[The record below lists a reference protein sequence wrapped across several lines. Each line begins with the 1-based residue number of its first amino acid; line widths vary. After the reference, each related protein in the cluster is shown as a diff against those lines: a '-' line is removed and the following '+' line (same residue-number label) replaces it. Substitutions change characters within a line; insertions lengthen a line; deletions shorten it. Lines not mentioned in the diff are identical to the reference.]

1 MEKEGTVTARNWP
14 IALLRWPSPAV
25 NPAGPTLVVGTSV
38 LFDLHPGH
46 HRRKG
51 QPPGKMVGPGSRQ
64 GNGGG
69 MKVGSMMTFLDG
81 GGALVVGGG
90 DSEVLHL
97 ERGEGV
103 RENDQPELTKV
114 GGGGDT
120 LIQISMRVVVLRS
133 LARTTCR
140 GGTDG
145 LE

>member
-1 MEKEGTVTARNWP
+1 
-14 IALLRWPSPAV
+14 
-25 NPAGPTLVVGTSV
+25 
-38 LFDLHPGH
+38 
-46 HRRKG
+46 
-51 QPPGKMVGPGSRQ
+51 
-64 GNGGG
+64 
-69 MKVGSMMTFLDG
+69 MKVGGMMTFLDG
-81 GGALVVGGG
+81 GGTPVVGGG

-97 ERGEGV
+97 EGGEGV

-120 LIQISMRVVVLRS
+120 LIQISVRVAALRS